1 MNQKGS
7 SNRVCWVCGSSEHIK
22 TDCDILKK
30 DTKYPYD
37 KWFINQAVN
46 TQRKYN
52 QYQEKQRE
60 DEKSHIDDDAMS
72 AISAMSGND
81 KDVWG
86 GSKKATKTGSSNL
99 QLGVSMNNT
108 KKENNDLKNKWWNDF
123 ILDSGTTFS
132 MLANRRLADK
142 VFQAREPIIM
152 HTNAGHK
159 TLNEEA
165 EVPGFGDMY
174 LNEEGLANIFG
185 LDDLVKRGY
194 RVKFDSDI
202 ENAFQVYGPDN
213 KLKGKFDRTVEGLY
227 AMKFGGGKPT
237 IIATD
242 NDDNKGGM
250 ACNNMITTE
259 KQAKKL
265 YTPEQRRRAE
275 RARRLFDAVGPMT
288 TENFKAVLRTNIIQD
303 NPVVHE
309 DCDIADAILN
319 PKSKSYIQG
328 KWVRQQPKKVVHTEV
343 AIPAELIVKYRDIVL
358 CMDTMHVSPEA
369 FLATVDKTVKYRGC
383 ESIKG

>member
-1 MNQKGS
+1 MLIRNSSDEKYGSLKQELRGRYGGKFDEYPRTPEAAYDRLMEHKWDNTKDKKQKAKEREQNKTGTEDQHLNMNQKGS

-142 VFQAREPIIM
+142 VFEAREPIIM
-152 HTNAGHK
+152 HTNVGHK

-213 KLKGKFDRTVEGLY
+213 KLKGKFDRTVEGYML
-227 AMKFGGGKPT
+227 
-237 IIATD
+237 
-242 NDDNKGGM
+242 
-250 ACNNMITTE
+250 
-259 KQAKKL
+259 
-265 YTPEQRRRAE
+265 
-275 RARRLFDAVGPMT
+275 
-288 TENFKAVLRTNIIQD
+288 
-303 NPVVHE
+303 
-309 DCDIADAILN
+309 
-319 PKSKSYIQG
+319 
-328 KWVRQQPKKVVHTEV
+328 
-343 AIPAELIVKYRDIVL
+343 
-358 CMDTMHVSPEA
+358 
-369 FLATVDKTVKYRGC
+369 
-383 ESIKG
+383 